1 MLQTS
6 EKVSLTKNSKRKK
19 KMKTKMNFPVRTL
32 SGTVDDT
39 VFGSYN
45 HGGYC
50 QTRKYVVPTY
60 TANNQHVG
68 AIGKNLKNV
77 YKAASAEYIADLKQY
92 CVRNKKQNVPWTQ
105 KAPAS
110 LMVFIALM
118 YAWYKTD
125 PTHIDLTAVTI
136 ADIVTKDADV
146 RTIKRAIDAGYIRSI
161 KSYADLTSDIQ

>member
-1 MLQTS
+1 M
-6 EKVSLTKNSKRKK
+6 KVRFKFGI
-19 KMKTKMNFPVRTL
+19 KTF
-32 SGTVDDT
+32 SGTSDEMT
-39 VFGSYN
+39 YGSYAKN
-45 HGGYC
+45 TLCLGR
-50 QTRKYVVPTY
+50 QYVTPEY

-68 AIGKNLKNV
+68 AIGKNLASVFKN
-77 YKAASAEYIADLKQY
+77 ASAEYIADLKSY
-92 CVRNKKQNVPWTQ
+92 ATRNGKENFHYGKLALGAYVLFV
-105 KAPAS
+105 K
-110 LMVFIALM
+110 LM